1 MQNFSTVHYEELDR
15 VAYITLNRPEKRNA
29 LGPKL
34 VEELTTIF
42 TAIDQHETLKVAVL
56 RGAGKV
62 FCAGADLGYL
72 QQLQTNS
79 YAENVEDSLRLKQL
93 FERIYTLS
101 KVVIAEVHGHAIA
114 GGCGLANVCDFVF
127 SAPEAKF
134 GYTEVR
140 IGFIPAI
147 VKVFLLRKIGESRAK
162 ELLLSGDLIDAQ
174 KAYEYGIVNY
184 LVPADQLR
192 EEVTKFAQKLC
203 KSNSGQS
210 MELTKKMIGRIQ
222 EMTFQDALNYAAEMN
237 ADARGSKDC
246 KRGINAFLNK
256 EKIEW

>member
-1 MQNFSTVHYEELDR
+1 MQNFSTIHYEELNR
-15 VAYITLNRPEKRNA
+15 VGYITLNRPEKRNA

-34 VEELTTIF
+34 VEELTHIF
-42 TAIDQHETLKVAVL
+42 STVDQADHLKVIVL

-62 FCAGADLGYL
+62 FCAGADLSYL
-72 QQLQTNS
+72 QDLQTNS
-79 YAENVEDSLRLKQL
+79 YADNVQDSLRLKQL
-93 FERIYTLS
+93 FELIYTLS

-127 SAPEAKF
+127 AVPEAKF

-147 VKVFLLRKIGESRAK
+147 VKVFLLRKVGESRAK
-162 ELLLSGDLIDAQ
+162 ELLLSGDLITAQ

-184 LVPADQLR
+184 LVEADQLR
-192 EEVTKFAQKLC
+192 DEVTKFAQKLC
-203 KSNSGQS
+203 TANSGQS

-222 EMTFQDALNYAAEMN
+222 DMTFQDALNYAAEMN
-237 ADARGSKDC
+237 ADARGSEDC
-246 KRGINAFLNK
+246 KRGIQAFLNK